1 MIPDLAS
8 VMRKRYRMERT
19 IRFSAL
25 VLLVIWFV
33 SALIEVFDAIAGVL
47 GGEVN
52 IVARLLRDLLMAAPF
67 LVAGALLGGMSVRLA
82 RWILPIPRGGCPRCG
97 YRIVALTEPRCP
109 ECGLPIP
116 PELMADPDPAG
127 SRT

>member
-33 SALIEVFDAIAGVL
+33 ASLIEVFDAIAGVF

-52 IVARLLRDLLMAAPF
+52 ILGRLLRDLLLEAPF
-67 LVAGALLGGMSVRLA
+67 FVAGALLAGMSGTLA
-82 RWILPIPRGGCPRCG
+82 RWVLPIPRTGCPRCG

-109 ECGLPIP
+109 ECGLSLPR
-116 PELMADPDPAG
+116 ELTKDPDFQGGHA
-127 SRT
+127 